1 MGRYWQAVKA
11 GIAQEK
17 EKPRPKLN
25 RDEREFQAAA
35 IEILESPASP
45 AARIFAAFIIIFVT
59 GALIWSWLGRIDTVA
74 AIQGKVIPAGKVK
87 VVEPLITG
95 TIMAIR
101 VKAGDQVKAGDILV
115 ELDPTERTA
124 ERVKLAEELAKS
136 EVSAARLTATL
147 AAVERNQPAAQA
159 GFTVATSAPEAAI
172 QLQQL
177 QMRQSLAAFQA
188 EQASLTADIEQKGVE
203 LARAGK
209 TLAERRVLVE
219 LSGDRS
225 AIYRELEDRGVG
237 AKARTIDAR
246 QNEQDQLV
254 AFVAEEGRL
263 AELAATVKTLEARR
277 EERRQAYL
285 DKVVTELIET
295 DKRIG
300 GLRQDLTKAE
310 LYERSSVLKAP
321 VSGRVQQVQVHTLGQ
336 VAQTGQRLMMIV
348 PEGTRLEIE
357 AMLLNKD
364 KGFVREGQ
372 EVRIKLE
379 TFPFT
384 KYGTLSGEVL
394 SVSNDAIPFQANGDA
409 AAQKE
414 ETAKD
419 AAGPLVFPIRI
430 SLNEEKIRIDG
441 ADVAITPGMSVTAE
455 VKIGDRR
462 VIEFLLD
469 PLLKMTDEAFRE
481 R

>member
-1 MGRYWQAVKA
+1 MGRYWQAIKA
-11 GIAQEK
+11 GIAHEK
-17 EKPRPKLN
+17 QNRRPKLN
-25 RDEREFQAAA
+25 RNEREFQAAA
-35 IEILESPASP
+35 IEILETPASP
-45 AARIFAAFIIIFVT
+45 AARIFAALIIVFLSGTLV
-59 GALIWSWLGRIDTVA
+59 WSWIGRIDTHA
-74 AIQGKVIPAGKVK
+74 SIQGKVIPAGKVK
-87 VVEPLITG
+87 VIEPLITG
-95 TIMAIR
+95 TIKAIH
-101 VKAGDQVKAGDILV
+101 VKAGDHVTAGDILI

-124 ERVKLAEELAKS
+124 ERLKLADELVKARI
-136 EVSAARLTATL
+136 SAARLAATID
-147 AAVERNQPAAQA
+147 AVEREEPAQIAR
-159 GFTVATSAPEAAI
+159 FTAPANAPEAAVK
-172 QLQQL
+172 LQQL

-188 EQASLTADIEQKGVE
+188 EEASLTADIEQKSIE
-203 LARAGK
+203 LAQAEK
-209 TLAERRVLVE
+209 TLEERRVLVS
-219 LSGDRS
+219 LTGDRS
-225 AIYRELEDRGVG
+225 TIYKTLEKKGYG
-237 AKARTIDAR
+237 AKVRTIDAK

-263 AELAATVKTLEARR
+263 AELAATVKTLEARHA
-277 EERRQAYL
+277 EHRQVYL
-285 DKVVTELIET
+285 DKLVTELVDT

-300 GLRQDLTKAE
+300 GLEQDLAKAE

-321 VSGRVQQVQVHTLGQ
+321 VSGRAQQLQVHTLGQ
-336 VAQTGQRLMMIV
+336 VAQTGQRLMIIV
-348 PEGTRLEIE
+348 PDGTRLEVE

-372 EVRIKLE
+372 PVRIKLE

-394 SVSNDAIPFQANGDA
+394 GVSNDAIPFQNGNEA
-409 AAQKE
+409 ARQE

-430 SLNEEKIRIDG
+430 SLNEETIRIDG

-455 VKIGDRR
+455 VKTGDRR

>member
-1 MGRYWQAVKA
+1 MGRYWQAIKA
-11 GIAQEK
+11 GIAREK
-17 EKPRPKLN
+17 ENKRPKLN
-25 RDEREFQAAA
+25 RHEREFQAAA
-35 IEILESPASP
+35 IEILETPASP
-45 AARIFAAFIIIFVT
+45 AARIF
-59 GALIWSWLGRIDTVA
+59 GALLIVFLTGTLVWSWIGRIDTHA
-74 AIQGKVIPAGKVK
+74 SIQGKVIPAGKVK
-87 VVEPLITG
+87 VIDPLITG
-95 TIMAIR
+95 T
-101 VKAGDQVKAGDILV
+101 VKAIHVKSGDHVTEGEVLI

-124 ERVKLAEELAKS
+124 ERVKLADELAKAQI
-136 EVSAARLTATL
+136 SAARLAATID
-147 AAVERNQPAAQA
+147 AVEREEPAEIAQ
-159 GFTVATSAPEAAI
+159 FTAPEAAPETAVK
-172 QLQQL
+172 LQQL

-188 EQASLTADIEQKGVE
+188 EEASLTADIDQKSIE
-203 LARAGK
+203 LAQGEQ
-209 TLAERRVLVE
+209 TLEERRVLVS
-219 LSGDRS
+219 LTGDRS
-225 AIYRELEDRGVG
+225 EIYKTLEKRGFG

-263 AELAATVKTLEARR
+263 AELAATVNALEARR
-277 EERRQAYL
+277 EEHRQVYL
-285 DKVVTELIET
+285 DKVVSELVDT

-300 GLRQDLTKAE
+300 GLVQDLAKAE
-310 LYERSSVLKAP
+310 LYERSSILKAP
-321 VSGRVQQVQVHTLGQ
+321 VSGRVQQLQVHTLGQ
-336 VAQTGQRLMMIV
+336 VAQTGQRLMIIV
-348 PEGTRLEIE
+348 PDGTKLEVE

-372 EVRIKLE
+372 QVRIKLE

-394 SVSNDAIPFQANGDA
+394 NVSNDAIPFQNNNE
-409 AAQKE
+409 AAQQE

-430 SLNEEKIRIDG
+430 SLNEETIRVDG

-455 VKIGDRR
+455 VKTGDRR